1 MRSLFLLLLVSG
13 AALADDAALARCR
26 AIADAAARLA
36 CYDAMP
42 LAPSERK
49 AEARPAPPQAP
60 QPMPQQAQQQPA
72 LPQPPRGAQPQERF
86 GLEQRVVQAEQVQT
100 IQSHI
105 PGRFE
110 GWQANQAIALANGQ
124 VWQVAD
130 GSARFMSLDNPKVTI
145 RRGALGSFF
154 LDFENDNRSP
164 RVRRLQ

>member
-1 MRSLFLLLLVSG
+1 MRFLFLLLLASG

-26 AIADAAARLA
+26 GIADAGARLA
-36 CYDAMP
+36 CYDALP
-42 LAPSERK
+42 LATSERK
-49 AEARPAPPQAP
+49 VETRPAPQ
-60 QPMPQQAQQQPA
+60 QVPQQAQQQP
-72 LPQPPRGAQPQERF
+72 AQPQERF
-86 GLEQRVVQAEQVQT
+86 GLEQRVVQAEQQLQT
-100 IQSHI
+100 IHSHI
-105 PGRFE
+105 PGHFE

-124 VWQVAD
+124 VWQITD